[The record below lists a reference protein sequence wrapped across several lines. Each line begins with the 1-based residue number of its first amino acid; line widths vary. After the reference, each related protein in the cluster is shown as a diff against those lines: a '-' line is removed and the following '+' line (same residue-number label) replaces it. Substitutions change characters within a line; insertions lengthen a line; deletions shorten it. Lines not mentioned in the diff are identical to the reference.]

1 MARDADI
8 GRKHRLAPLKR
19 DLDDTPSV
27 LDLRTFEGLEQRFAD
42 LETELVGPVFKAS
55 VGNRISFSYLHL
67 YAFSAQSY

>member
-8 GRKHRLAPLKR
+8 GRKHRLAPLER

-42 LETELVGPVFKAS
+42 LETELVGPVFKA
-55 VGNRISFSYLHL
+55 R
-67 YAFSAQSY
+67 